1 MKARLKSEAMAAEAE
16 AQRLK
21 TVHEAAAEVA
31 SNSIASAIAMVE
43 SSAGLADWAYLIV
56 TEQVWKYGVFG
67 FDDLAAAQA
76 HAAKMFTCWVLYE
89 QTAPGTYSEIELGGM
104 SAGMTFGLVH
114 PKIRKWAEARGTKL
128 SSIAVRA
135 PVPALGIVK
144 FAQEAPMGFA
154 KYASKRVSQARA
166 SFSQ

>member
-1 MKARLKSEAMAAEAE
+1 M
-16 AQRLK
+16 
-21 TVHEAAAEVA
+21 
-31 SNSIASAIAMVE
+31 
-43 SSAGLADWAYLIV
+43 